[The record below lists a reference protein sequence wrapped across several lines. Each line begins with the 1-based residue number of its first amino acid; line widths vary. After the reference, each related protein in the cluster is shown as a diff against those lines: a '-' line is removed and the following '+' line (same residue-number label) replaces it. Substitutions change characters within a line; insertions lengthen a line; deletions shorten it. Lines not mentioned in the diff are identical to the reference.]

1 MSEPEYYY
9 RIDGITYAPPADEYG
24 DPGRGPGRSE
34 LITNKYL
41 VLKHT
46 PKGVWLKTG
55 THFSSEAWE
64 KDHEQ
69 VKITDKRFVLHS
81 ARKRFAC
88 PTVELALESFIER
101 KKRQSSIYRAR
112 AAEADR
118 FAELALKELNRLPPN
133 EVDFT

>member
-55 THFSSEAWE
+55 THFDEGVWE
-64 KDHEQ
+64 KTREQ
-69 VKITDKRFVLHS
+69 IQVVEKRFVLYS

-88 PTVELALESFIER
+88 PTVELALVSFITR
-101 KKRQSSIYRAR
+101 KKKQASIYRVR
-112 AAEADR
+112 AAEADW

-133 EVDFT
+133 EVNFT